1 MLQNPNITKA
11 LTSALLAGALTVG
24 SAAAGTVT
32 LDAPVQVPDH
42 NTLIVVSSNS
52 YDAPVLERLPF
63 RHMSA
68 DALLRGGLRK
78 GGLSL
83 EQKVAMS
90 AGVYADVSLLTSGEM
105 KNHPIFEAA
114 LDAGVPMILARVG
127 EGIGVGEITGLGVT
141 AGDGEV
147 ILVQGLSENQAIVH
161 RVGAEMG
168 VAEGDVETLKVDTE
182 TGERVLEV
190 SENPAPMTRILTADP
205 AQSASEISEYLF
217 DHKQLKAV
225 MFPELLTKADVL
237 PECRTGSCYQWFY
250 SGSNGT
256 VGDNHTSN
264 TWSITGT
271 SQSPNFS
278 IRYVVTLYDSINP
291 DAKFVTFH
299 TLGHMSTG
307 GLYVNGSKDR
317 GYFNEDMR
325 LATKLTSF
333 YNGQYYPTYN
343 PSQNL
348 TLLKTSPENANNVS
362 HVTTSE
368 SIKVGVSASPP
379 SGDGVSYPGVSTKDV
394 TGSVEYTASWSFRR
408 PVSDFEVSNTSGNNI
423 GIGGEARWVYDMSAS
438 TGGAYN
444 HWEDLISGGCTYDL
458 HGLSNIALN
467 NLQPATLSIWSV
479 QRSFREWA
487 QFELRTY
494 QELRHTWK
502 SGGTRFI
509 CDLTYEFSTAT
520 WWGNDTHYVWVDFDT
535 VHQ

>member
-1 MLQNPNITKA
+1 MFKNPKIATV
-11 LTSALLAGALTVG
+11 LTSALVAGALVAG

-32 LDAPVQVPDH
+32 LNAPVQVPDH
-42 NTLIVVSSNS
+42 NTLIVVSSNA

-63 RHMSA
+63 EHMSA
-68 DALLRGGLRK
+68 NAVMTPSLQK

-83 EQKVAMS
+83 EQKVARA
-90 AGVYADVSLLTSGEM
+90 AGVYADVSLLTTGEM
-105 KNHPIFEAA
+105 KSHPIFEAA

-127 EGIGVGEITGLGVT
+127 EGIGVGQIAGLGVT

-147 ILVQGLSENQAIVH
+147 ILVQGVSENQAIVH

-168 VAEGDVETLKVDTE
+168 VTAGDVETLKVDTE

-190 SENPAPMTRILTADP
+190 SENPAPMTHILTADP
-205 AQSASEISEYLF
+205 ARSASEISEYLF

-225 MFPELLTKADVL
+225 MFPELMTKSDVL
-237 PECRTGSCYQWFY
+237 PSCQTGSCYQWFY

-264 TWSITGT
+264 SWNITGT

-278 IRYVVTLYDSINP
+278 IRYVITLHDSINP
-291 DAKFVTFH
+291 NAKFVSFH
-299 TLGHMSTG
+299 SLGHMATG
-307 GLYVNGSKDR
+307 GLYTNGSKDR

-343 PSQNL
+343 PSENL
-348 TLLKTSPENANNVS
+348 TLLKSSPENANNVS

-368 SIKVGVSASPP
+368 SISVGVKTNGEGSAS
-379 SGDGVSYPGVSTKDV
+379 
-394 TGSVEYTASWSFRR
+394 YTASWEFRR
-408 PVSDFEVSNTSGNNI
+408 PVSDFELTNTSSNAI

-520 WWGNDTHYVWVDFDT
+520 WWGNDTHYVWVDFDK